1 MEIPSARGGR
11 RPAEP
16 LLVEFVRELTAE
28 DLESLATPVPLGAKP
43 PTVQE
48 LRASHHALAQLL
60 AKGLSATE
68 AGQITGYSAS
78 RISILKNQD
87 PAFAELVEYY
97 RAKREV
103 VFVDAL
109 ERMKAVGLDTL
120 ELLHE
125 RVLNDPDALS
135 VREMGEMVEL
145 LLVKPTRGQGA
156 AGPLGPTAPGNGV
169 TVNVKFVSADPHPN
183 LTIDGEIS

>member
-1 MEIPSARGGR
+1 
-11 RPAEP
+11 
-16 LLVEFVRELTAE
+16 LLIEFVRDLTAE
-28 DLESLATPVPLGAKP
+28 DTASLAAPVPLGSKS

-68 AGQITGYSAS
+68 AGLLTGYSAS
-78 RISILKNQD
+78 RISILKNHD

-97 RAKREV
+97 RLKREV

-125 RVLNDPDALS
+125 RVLSDPGALS
-135 VREMGEMVEL
+135 IREMGEMVEL
-145 LLVKPTRGQGA
+145 LLVKPNRGQSPIGPGGA
-156 AGPLGPTAPGNGV
+156 PSSGNGV
-169 TVNVKFVSADPHPN
+169 TVNVKFVTADPHPN